1 MSGYPQENRR
11 RPSRQQQQQQ
21 HHHQQQQQLDY
32 QQQLPQDMLHQQP
45 PQQPMHAYHQ
55 GMIYSG
61 QSQAPPHDGRYPGF
75 QQQQAYASMPPGMM
89 APTSPPGTSSTSGSH
104 PHPQY
109 EHEGHY
115 PAHPAQAFPQ
125 EIQHHQLPPTGDGTG
140 AGGDEEPMYVN
151 AKQYHRILK
160 RRAARAKLEEMN
172 RMAKIRKPYLH
183 ESRHKHAMRRPRGP
197 GGRFLTSH
205 EIAELDRLQALFESQ
220 GGVGPV
226 GGDMHLAQSNYTPE
240 QQQQF
245 IQQQIQIQRQQGG
258 PPSQQSQQSMP
269 QQDRGHAAQLQ
280 QYQQQTQQDPRSHI
294 PPPLQHHLPSS
305 SLPGDGASEG
315 SALHPGFQMQS
326 FQAGASLEYP
336 SQQNP
341 AFYSQ
346 SFDQQQPS
354 SSSVPTSGI
363 STSGPV
369 MPGAGLLGAP
379 GARSYARSPTNDSSS
394 SRGGISSA
402 SSTGATAGTS
412 ITDHTAATD
421 PTLDNGLGASSSPSG
436 SSAYFQSGSFSTSV
450 PGPAASDDAG
460 AEDTGFG
467 SSASALWTPSN
478 SSHNTPTPTAMTD
491 NAGGVIDGNGLTRP
505 GLTAGLP
512 TDLASGSGGSAPQQ
526 QAEQQAGGGGEGQA
540 EALEENDGSSSL
552 LTPTGDD

>member
-1 MSGYPQENRR
+1 
-11 RPSRQQQQQQ
+11 
-21 HHHQQQQQLDY
+21 
-32 QQQLPQDMLHQQP
+32 
-45 PQQPMHAYHQ
+45 MHSYHQ

-61 QSQAPPHDGRYPGF
+61 QSQPPSHDGRYSGF
-75 QQQQAYASMPPGMM
+75 QQQQAYASMPSGMM
-89 APTSPPGTSSTSGSH
+89 APTSPSGTSSASGSH

-115 PAHPAQAFPQ
+115 PAHPSQAFPQ

-226 GGDMHLAQSNYTPE
+226 GGDMHLAQSSYTPE

-245 IQQQIQIQRQQGG
+245 IHQQIQIQRQQGG
-258 PPSQQSQQSMP
+258 PQGQQSQQSMS
-269 QQDRGHAAQLQ
+269 QQDRGQVSQLQ
-280 QYQQQTQQDPRSHI
+280 QYQQQNQQDPRSHI

-305 SLPGDGASEG
+305 TLPGEGASA
-315 SALHPGFQMQS
+315 SAVLHPGFQMQS

-336 SQQNP
+336 PQQNP

-346 SFDQQQPS
+346 SFDQQQS
-354 SSSVPTSGI
+354 SSSSGPTTGI
-363 STSGPV
+363 STSGT
-369 MPGAGLLGAP
+369 GLLGAP
-379 GARSYARSPTNDSSS
+379 EVGSYVRSPTNESSS

-412 ITDHTAATD
+412 ITDHTAATG
-421 PTLDNGLGASSSPSG
+421 PTLDSGLDSTSPSVP
-436 SSAYFQSGSFSTSV
+436 SAYFQSGSFSTSV
-450 PGPAASDDAG
+450 PGPPSSNQTDEAG
-460 AEDTGFG
+460 AEDSAFG
-467 SSASALWTPSN
+467 GSTSALWTPSN
-478 SSHNTPTPTAMTD
+478 SSHNTPTPGAMGD
-491 NAGGVIDGNGLTRP
+491 NTGGIMDGSGLVRP
-505 GLTAGLP
+505 GLAAGLP
-512 TDLASGSGGSAPQQ
+512 SDLASGSGGSATLQQ
-526 QAEQQAGGGGEGQA
+526 VEQQAGGNGEGQA
-540 EALEENDGSSSL
+540 EALDENDGSSSL

>member
-1 MSGYPQENRR
+1 
-11 RPSRQQQQQQ
+11 
-21 HHHQQQQQLDY
+21 
-32 QQQLPQDMLHQQP
+32 
-45 PQQPMHAYHQ
+45 
-55 GMIYSG
+55 
-61 QSQAPPHDGRYPGF
+61 
-75 QQQQAYASMPPGMM
+75 MM
-89 APTSPPGTSSTSGSH
+89 APTSPSGTSSTSGSH

-115 PAHPAQAFPQ
+115 AAHASQAFPQ
-125 EIQHHQLPPTGDGTG
+125 EMQHHQLPPTGDGTG
-140 AGGDEEPMYVN
+140 AGDEEPMYVN

-245 IQQQIQIQRQQGG
+245 IRQQIQIQRQQGA
-258 PPSQQSQQSMP
+258 PQSQQSQQSVP
-269 QQDRGHAAQLQ
+269 QQDRGQASQLQ

-305 SLPGDGASEG
+305 GLPGEGASDT

-326 FQAGASLEYP
+326 FQAGASLEYA

-346 SFDQQQPS
+346 SFDQQQS
-354 SSSVPTSGI
+354 SSTSVPTSGI
-363 STSGPV
+363 SPSGP
-369 MPGAGLLGAP
+369 MPGASLLGAP
-379 GARSYARSPTNDSSS
+379 EARSYARSPTNESSS
-394 SRGGISSA
+394 SRGGISSV

-412 ITDHTAATD
+412 ITDHTAATGS
-421 PTLDNGLGASSSPSG
+421 TLDNGLGASSSPSV
-436 SSAYFQSGSFSTSV
+436 SSAYFQSSSFSTSV
-450 PGPAASDDAG
+450 PGPASSDEAG

-478 SSHNTPTPTAMTD
+478 SSHNTPTPTAIGDTTGT
-491 NAGGVIDGNGLTRP
+491 AIEGNGSLRP
-505 GLTAGLP
+505 GLTAGLT
-512 TDLASGSGGSAPQQ
+512 TDLAAGSGGSALQQ
-526 QAEQQAGGGGEGQA
+526 QPEQAGGSGEGQA
-540 EALEENDGSSSL
+540 EAQEENDGSSSL

>member
-1 MSGYPQENRR
+1 MSGYPQEQRR
-11 RPSRQQQQQQ
+11 RPSRQQQQQ
-21 HHHQQQQQLDY
+21 HQQPQQE
-32 QQQLPQDMLHQQP
+32 MLHQQP
-45 PQQPMHAYHQ
+45 PQQPMHGYHQ

-61 QSQAPPHDGRYPGF
+61 QAQAPPHDGRYPGF
-75 QQQQAYASMPPGMM
+75 QQQQAYASMPPTMM
-89 APTSPPGTSSTSGSH
+89 APTSPTGTSSTSGSH
-104 PHPQY
+104 AHPQY

-115 PAHPAQAFPQ
+115 PGHPSQPFPQ
-125 EIQHHQLPPTGDGTG
+125 EVQHHQLPPTGDA

-258 PPSQQSQQSMP
+258 PQGQQSQQSMP
-269 QQDRGHAAQLQ
+269 QQDRGQASQQQ
-280 QYQQQTQQDPRSHI
+280 QYQQQDPRSHI
-294 PPPLQHHLPSS
+294 PPPLQHHVPSG
-305 SLPGDGASEG
+305 SLPDDGVSDT
-315 SALHPGFQMQS
+315 STLHPGFQMQS
-326 FQAGASLEYP
+326 FQAGAALEYP
-336 SQQNP
+336 PQQNP
-341 AFYSQ
+341 AFYGQ
-346 SFDQQQPS
+346 SFDQQQTSS
-354 SSSVPTSGI
+354 SSSVPTSGVSI
-363 STSGPV
+363 SGP

-379 GARSYARSPTNDSSS
+379 DARSFARSLTNESSS
-394 SRGGISSA
+394 SRGGISSV

-412 ITDHTAATD
+412 ITDRTAGSGPMLNSGLNAT
-421 PTLDNGLGASSSPSG
+421 SSPSV

-450 PGPAASDDAG
+450 PRPPSSYDAG

-467 SSASALWTPSN
+467 SSASTLWTPSN
-478 SSHNTPTPTAMTD
+478 SSHNTPTPTAMAD
-491 NAGGVIDGNGLTRP
+491 NAGGVVDGNGMSRP

-512 TDLASGSGGSAPQQ
+512 TDLASGSGGSAALQ
-526 QAEQQAGGGGEGQA
+526 QADQQVGGSGEAQPD
-540 EALEENDGSSSL
+540 ALEENDGSSSL